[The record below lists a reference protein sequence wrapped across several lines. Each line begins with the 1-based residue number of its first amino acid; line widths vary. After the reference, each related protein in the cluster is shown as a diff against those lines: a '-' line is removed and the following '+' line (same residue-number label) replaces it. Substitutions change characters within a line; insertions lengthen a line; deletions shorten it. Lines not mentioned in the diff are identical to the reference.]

1 MAKTLREQHAE
12 LAAKV
17 KGLEADLQNE
27 YSPERL
33 EEYRKGAERLK
44 ELYNAVQAVE
54 ETKGI
59 VASMAADVEE
69 TEAPANGT
77 VDESVKGLSM
87 ADRFV
92 KSDNYK
98 RFVKSRVGSSGAPV
112 TIDPVKVGSIEDF
125 LVQRKSSNVLAT
137 PVARLQP
144 TRYPTVDVID
154 RAPLTLLDVISH
166 GKMATPAFE
175 YVQITG
181 ASRNAA
187 IVPEATT
194 TNNAAN
200 LKPISD
206 FTTNMAEC
214 KAVTMA
220 DGFIASTQMLEDAG
234 AFTSWMQ
241 NELTYNLNALIE
253 DNILN
258 GPGGSGKLTGILAT
272 TGIQNLTYSA
282 TAGTDGA
289 IDLVKAARQAVTKLE
304 NVGAALKCVLINP
317 EDDELLDLVQ
327 DADKRF
333 YSAGPFGRGPNT
345 LWALPRIKSAKVPR
359 GTQIIGD
366 FDTVQF
372 LEYKGINVNAFSQHE
387 DFARRNLVYV
397 RAECRAGLAIYRPNR
412 LCVVK
417 KS

>member
-33 EEYRKGAERLK
+33 EEYQKGAERLK

-194 TNNAAN
+194 TNNPAN

-304 NVGAALKCVLINP
+304 NVGATLKCVLINP
-317 EDDELLDLVQ
+317 EDDELLDLAQ

>member
-12 LAAKV
+12 LATKV
-17 KGLEADLQNE
+17 KALEADLQNE
-27 YSPERL
+27 YSQERL

-144 TRYPTVDVID
+144 ARYPTVDVID
-154 RAPLTLLDVISH
+154 RAPLTLLDVISQ
-166 GKMATPAFE
+166 GKMAAPAFE

-304 NVGAALKCVLINP
+304 NVGATLKCVLINP
-317 EDDELLDLVQ
+317 EDDELLDLAQ

-412 LCVVK
+412 LCVMK

>member
-27 YSPERL
+27 YSSERL

-54 ETKGI
+54 ETKGL
-59 VASMAADVEE
+59 VDSLAANTEE
-69 TEAPANGT
+69 PAAPANGA

-92 KSDNYK
+92 KSENYR
-98 RFVKSRVGSSGAPV
+98 RFAKSRVGSSGAPV
-112 TIDPVKVGSIEDF
+112 TIDPVKVGSLEEF
-125 LVQRKSSNVLAT
+125 MVERKSSNVLAT

-144 TRYPTVDVID
+144 ARYPTVDAID
-154 RAPLTLLDVISH
+154 RAPLTLLDVIAR

-181 ASRNAA
+181 VSRNAA

-234 AFTSWMQ
+234 AFATWMQ
-241 NELTYNLNALIE
+241 GELTYNLNALIE
-253 DNILN
+253 DNVLN

-272 TGIQNLTYSA
+272 TGLQNLTYTA

-304 NVGAALKCVLINP
+304 NVGTTIKCVLINP
-317 EDDELLDLVQ
+317 EDDELLDLAQ

-366 FDTVQF
+366 FNQVQ
-372 LEYKGINVNAFSQHE
+372 LLDYKGINVNAFSQHA
-387 DFARRNLVYV
+387 DFAQRNLVYV